1 MAFVI
6 TKEMIEKANTYMPIE
21 EKISLSKIIA
31 EKCVDIIPQSHKNP
45 VSDRANKMLSLP
57 LPEGELPSLKSM
69 LTLSV
74 LLGFYLDIDIDTE
87 NKNAMTFASYDE
99 YANSHPLNQLDRLKS
114 NAELRDKV
122 YDLVAD
128 FKEFKKMV
136 DTEIYNIRTYRN
148 DPLVRLAATV
158 GLYLTKENLAKLKD
172 NLSEMTKQLQQ
183 TQAQEK
189 TEE

>member
-6 TKEMIEKANTYMPIE
+6 TKEMIEKANSYMPME

-31 EKCVDIIPQSHKNP
+31 EKCVDIIPQPRKNP
-45 VSDRANKMLSLP
+45 VSDRANKILS

-74 LLGFYLDIDIDTE
+74 LLGFYLDIDIDAE
-87 NKNAMTFASYDE
+87 GKNAMTFASYDE
-99 YANSHPLNQLDRLKS
+99 YAGSHPLNQLDRLKS
-114 NAELRDKV
+114 NAEIRDKV

-136 DTEIYNIRTYRN
+136 DTEIYNIRAYRN

-172 NLSEMTKQLQQ
+172 NLTQATEQLQQ
-183 TQAQEK
+183 AQTQEK
-189 TEE
+189 KE

>member
-158 GLYLTKENLAKLKD
+158 GLYFDQREFG
-172 NLSEMTKQLQQ
+172 Q
-183 TQAQEK
+183 TQRQSL
-189 TEE
+189 

>member
-6 TKEMIEKANTYMPIE
+6 TKEMIEKANAYMPIE

-31 EKCVDIIPQSHKNP
+31 EKCVDIIPQSRKTP
-45 VSDRANKMLSLP
+45 VSDRASLP

-74 LLGFYLDIDIDTE
+74 LLGFYLDIDIDAE
-87 NKNAMTFASYDE
+87 GKNAMTFASYDE

-114 NAELRDKV
+114 NAEIRDKV

-172 NLSEMTKQLQQ
+172 DLSKMTEQLQQ
-183 TQAQEK
+183 AQPQEK

>member
-31 EKCVDIIPQSHKNP
+31 EKCVDIIPQSRKNP
-45 VSDRANKMLSLP
+45 ISDRANKILSLP

-114 NAELRDKV
+114 NAEIRDKV

-136 DTEIYNIRTYRN
+136 DTEIYNIRAYRN

-158 GLYLTKENLAKLKD
+158 GLYLTKENLVKLKD
-172 NLSEMTKQLQQ
+172 TLTQVTEQLQQ
-183 TQAQEK
+183 AEEK